1 MATKAQEL
9 AGLKNRTTCLGK
21 AADEEPLFVLRAQD
35 KLMPTVVRI
44 WKELALFH
52 GLPYERQADCDAL
65 IRAAEH
71 WQRIHHLSV
80 KFPD

>member
-1 MATKAQEL
+1 
-9 AGLKNRTTCLGK
+9 
-21 AADEEPLFVLRAQD
+21 
-35 KLMPTVVRI
+35 MPTVVRI

-52 GLPYERQADCDAL
+52 GLPYERQADCDVL

>member
-1 MATKAQEL
+1 
-9 AGLKNRTTCLGK
+9 
-21 AADEEPLFVLRAQD
+21 
-35 KLMPTVVRI
+35 LMPTVVRI

-65 IRAAEH
+65 IRAAED